1 MTNLRSQDVKK
12 KIHRTVHT
20 GRHLVVIEPIL
31 ECSVTGYYLI
41 SHRFLTE
48 VKFLMK
54 EYSVRF
60 LVNNYSIFFNEF
72 EFYLL
77 F

>member
-1 MTNLRSQDVKK
+1 M
-12 KIHRTVHT
+12 
-20 GRHLVVIEPIL
+20 VIEPIL

-60 LVNNYSIFFNEF
+60 LVNNYSIFFLTNLNF
-72 EFYLL
+72 TYYFNRT
-77 F
+77 

>member
-1 MTNLRSQDVKK
+1 M
-12 KIHRTVHT
+12 
-20 GRHLVVIEPIL
+20 VIEPIL
-31 ECSVTGYYLI
+31 ERSVTGYYLI